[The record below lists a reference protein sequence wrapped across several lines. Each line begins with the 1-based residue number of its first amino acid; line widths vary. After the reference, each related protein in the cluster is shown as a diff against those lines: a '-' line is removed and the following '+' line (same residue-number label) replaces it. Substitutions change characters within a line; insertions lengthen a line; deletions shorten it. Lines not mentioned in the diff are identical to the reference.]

1 MNLWSETHP
10 LKTGTALTVS
20 VCAPVTLVKT
30 HLDAATYR
38 RIAKVDLRI
47 PAHVSPEARDVI
59 SKVGSSP
66 RFRVSKLGMLILR

>member
-1 MNLWSETHP
+1 MLI
-10 LKTGTALTVS
+10 KA
-20 VCAPVTLVKT
+20 

-47 PAHVSPEARDVI
+47 PAHVSPEAKDLI

-66 RFRVSKLGMLILR
+66 RSRVSKPGMLILP